1 LILWQVILDTH
12 RTNGAELQAQ
22 QISEGAKFRDIK
34 QNPEESVEEYSIRFK
49 RQVELASSIGSIL
62 TETGLRGALLDGLV
76 DKERNQTFL
85 TTVWTNHANLVSLDA
100 FIQYAIRCEQNNLLS
115 KVKQVRTET
124 EATTTRRE
132 VNAQNQST
140 LQTERL
146 VAMNQL
152 IGNGVYGGIICFKC
166 RRAGEPYDRVI
177 SHETKNC
184 THHQNGTN
192 DSFWNNWMEH
202 WLRVPGITNL
212 IAIVII
218 ESLGNFV
225 VKYSFYLGNIAL
237 LKLES
242 TQ

>member
-1 LILWQVILDTH
+1 MRTKKGTQSSLI
-12 RTNGAELQAQ
+12 RM
-22 QISEGAKFRDIK
+22 
-34 QNPEESVEEYSIRFK
+34 
-49 RQVELASSIGSIL
+49 
-62 TETGLRGALLDGLV
+62 
-76 DKERNQTFL
+76 
-85 TTVWTNHANLVSLDA
+85 
-100 FIQYAIRCEQNNLLS
+100 NLLS

-192 DSFWNNWMEH
+192 DANKRHKPNNGT
-202 WLRVPGITNL
+202 RRNKYGGRKFCVFCQRRKKDRS
-212 IAIVII
+212 VY
-218 ESLGNFV
+218 ESHDSQDCKFQKQQSSENFNGLV
-225 VKYSFYLGNIAL
+225 F
-237 LKLES
+237 
-242 TQ
+242 